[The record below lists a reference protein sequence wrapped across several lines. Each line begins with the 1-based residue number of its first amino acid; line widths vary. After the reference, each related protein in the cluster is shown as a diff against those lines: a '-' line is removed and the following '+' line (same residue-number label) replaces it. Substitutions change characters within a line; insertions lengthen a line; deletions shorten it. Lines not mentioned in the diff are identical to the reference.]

1 MTNAVTGLNPGEVT
15 QTISP
20 RQQLILN
27 ANSDIVG
34 IQNLTGTGQDFRG
47 GGASS
52 SSGASNTVIDGGG
65 PTSNYGGSIPIDG
78 GGPGATY
85 G

>member
-34 IQNLTGTGQDFRG
+34 IQNLTGHGEDFRG
-47 GGASS
+47 GSGT
-52 SSGASNTVIDGGG
+52 GASNTVIDGGG